1 MPPIKNIFSNSKNT
15 FVPNLKKCPQ
25 LKPFFQ
31 IPLIH
36 LSPFAPNLKKMRPI
50 KKKNIFKFHSLSQIF
65 HICYFVLFSCF
76 FYIHHFMSLTILLT
90 DHCTVNWN
98 KGRQTEKKASG
109 ERNRCH
115 AKERIVRGWGE
126 GVKVENGSSI
136 MYSFDERKHRLK
148 RLISI
153 IIQLYCFHS

>member
-1 MPPIKNIFSNSKNT
+1 MPPIKTIFSNSTYT
-15 FVPNLKKCPQ
+15 FVPICPQ
-25 LKPFFQ
+25 FKKN
-31 IPLIH
+31 
-36 LSPFAPNLKKMRPI
+36 APNQ
-50 KKKNIFKFHSLSQIF
+50 KKNIFKFHSLSQIF

-76 FYIHHFMSLTILLT
+76 FYIHHFVSLTILLT

-115 AKERIVRGWGE
+115 VKERIVRGWGE